1 MLLLRLRRKQCPSAC
16 ATSAR
21 GEGTSIEPGL
31 SRAIVKN
38 GSHAQDV
45 NMAESEEAKRS
56 ESDLDEQRQFGEM
69 SGRRTLGGVGDS
81 IRGLQFSSDDEEG
94 GGRLRP
100 APRCSE
106 GEAHSSLGEAEEE
119 LDGAPVIR
127 ADDEDEEEADWGM
140 DTGEAVAEEMDR
152 REDLR
157 SEPPSEGSETSTHS
171 DSGPGTGADVEMSP
185 VEESQDTAVSTEP
198 RLGGAV
204 PCESRETGHQAG
216 DTPETESG
224 SREGGCLFPPVDI
237 KDEPIDE
244 EYDRALAPQPP
255 PPPKRIKDEP
265 EASEELVQHQKTL
278 EELRISSVFSV
289 GGNSTSPSAP
299 AGPPQPSL
307 SGGGR
312 GASRGG
318 RTDTP
323 PAPPPGPAPPPR
335 SSTPSGGVRASCSGC
350 CKVLQKGQTAFQRKG
365 SSQLFCSTVCLTGCT
380 LPPAPLKPPAPRK
393 TCHYCLKEI
402 QNPKDVIIAPVDAS
416 GTVKDFCSQACL
428 SSFGVKRTRKPPPET
443 TAIRCSVCKKTATIN
458 HEVNFQG
465 TVHKLCSDGCFSRF
479 RSSNNLALNCCEA
492 CGSYCY
498 SSAGHCLLLHIEGA
512 TRKFCSQACL
522 TAYKQKAGRAIPCA
536 GCQGLRSVV
545 EMVEGAGPEGTIQ
558 LYCTAACSATANGTP
573 TGITGASFPCTSC
586 RLVAV
591 PQFHLALN
599 DGSIRNFCSYNC
611 VLTFQAGLNKGL
623 PQGPVNGGS
632 SAPESV
638 SAPPSGV
645 PQPPPAPATLPP
657 LSAPRHGQAPP
668 HGLAPPL
675 GPALVQA
682 PPSPATHGHGPALPA
697 GLPRDPA
704 PDQAPPSL
712 GVGSAPLSLVKLSC
726 RQCRRLFS
734 SKPELLLFKGQ
745 MQLFCGRQC
754 TEAYRKVNFV
764 TARCEYCK
772 LDKMIR
778 DVIKFNRVDRAFC
791 SEGCKLLFKHDLAK
805 RTGNPCRTCAYCT
818 STAQKMIQNHFGGKL
833 EEFCREECMA
843 LYTVLF
849 YQMAKCDW
857 CQRQGKLQEAQKWL
871 GEMKHFCNLSCLL
884 LFSHQQSSTYQQQQ
898 HPTQSST
905 YEQQQHPTQSS
916 TYEQQQHPT
925 QTCTYDQQQQHPA
938 QTCTYDQQ
946 QQHPAQTCTYEQHS
960 LMSGAIALPA
970 HIPTG
975 AVPAGLAPL
984 PPPAAAPA
992 ALPLLP
998 IYASKE
1004 ATPVIANVVSL
1015 ASAPTGQPYVT
1026 ANTALPGAVPTT
1038 LIQTKING
1046 DASTQTDALR
1056 LPAAPRRVLK
1066 NKALLCKPIS
1076 QNKGTLCRPH
1086 QQSTESQTDEV
1097 HGQKILLL
1105 PVPVPVFIPVPM
1117 HLYAQYTPLPVGLP
1131 VPLPVPMFVPSSLHR
1146 PESKSPPAA
1155 PKAEEEEEEEEE
1167 KDKPISYGDQG
1178 STYSGDLESEGLST
1192 PLSWEEEPAPS
1203 AQRLAT
1209 PDCEDPPATSATPP
1223 LMDLEADFP
1232 LESLDP
1238 EASKGLGVTPRHRG
1252 RRRPGDSFPPRK
1264 RVRPASPEPR
1274 DVPLASKPETRDV
1287 PFASK
1292 PESRDPFTSKPGPPN
1307 VPHAGPPNFPHPEP
1321 RNLPF
1326 AANPESRNYS
1336 HSEPKNLP
1344 FSLNPESRNFPHPQP
1359 RSFPHHEPRNFPH
1372 HEPRNFPHH
1381 EPRNFPHH
1389 EPRNFPFAANPES
1402 RSFPHSQPRNFP
1414 HHEPRNFPHHEP
1426 RNLPFTS
1433 NPESRNFPHHESR
1446 NFPHPERRNLPFP
1459 PNRDPRN
1466 FPHFPNP
1473 DGFGRKEASAVAAG
1487 SPACTAV
1494 PPGGRP
1500 KLLHM
1505 YGVNAW
1511 KSWVLSERGKPGS
1524 GHDRLKED
1532 VLQCSSVELS
1542 EGLCRFVTE
1551 ARRPSG
1557 EPYTPDS
1564 IFYLCLGLQQ
1574 YLLVNGRIENL
1585 FTDPLYSN
1593 FSLLITSIL
1602 RAWRP
1607 TVLPNGSL
1615 LSRVEEDF
1623 LWECKQL
1630 GAYSPV
1636 VLLNTLLFFSAKML
1650 LLHTLPQH
1658 RRLSFCCLQRC
1669 SRQDPHTRTHTSVL
1683 RYTPPK
1689 PSPRS
1694 EAERI
1699 VSPVKRK
1706 LKEEEDEED
1715 DEEQD
1720 VLEMPENTENP
1731 LRCPVRLYEF
1741 YLSKWFGEALESDV
1755 EDEGKEDQGN
1765 VDLENSLEEFDLDL
1779 GLDDSNLCPSGVSDD
1794 DSSSSSSCMDQLVLE
1809 ARNHSDLADLVPS
1822 VTGLTVKTISKRP
1835 NGKRKFDKRH
1845 YCFYCKKAYCKLARH
1860 LEMKHAKEADVALA
1874 LDFPKGSR
1882 RRSMLLEQIR
1892 SRGDFHHNVEVLKQ
1906 GAGELVTWKSPV
1918 GGKAPSDFLP
1928 CQYCLGFFS
1937 KKDLWKHQACCR
1949 CKPETEVKSG
1959 VKKRVQSISSE
1970 LLPLPNENVG
1980 ACKAVLHRMNIDD
1993 VSQQVKKDPLICK
2006 YGDML
2011 ISKHADGDT
2020 QYVASKMRDLGRFVL
2035 AVQKIDRSVMCLQDV
2050 ISPCRFDLAVDGAQR
2065 LAGYD
2070 PTTRKHKTPSVFPKI
2085 GYSLR
2090 KAAEVAVGEFVIK
2103 RDVEAEGNAKEFIR
2117 LLQSDWSASA
2127 SCRVPSSRPRL
2138 RRCEVVPLTEDVM
2151 EFQEFLQDAAERA
2164 RAELQEKPSLAAWT
2178 KLSQLLLSEIAV
2190 FNGRQEGEIA
2200 VFNGRREGEITV
2212 FNGRREGEVAVF
2224 NGKREGEVAV
2234 FNGRREGEIAIFNG
2248 RQEGEVAIFNGR
2260 REGEIAIFNGRR
2272 EGEVAKMLQDTNINR
2287 NKTPVNTEGYNSLTA
2302 LEQQL
2307 AKKFSRIEIQGKCGR
2322 KDLVLLTDSML
2333 ALMEVLNNMRDKV
2346 GVPQSNPYFFA
2357 TLRAGSRFQA
2367 GDFLRSCATDS
2378 KAQRPEDLTT
2388 PRLRTPVA
2396 MLCQMA
2402 ALQDNVLDQLAES
2415 LGHGLRAR
2423 GEDERLSENKL
2434 RLKKIS
2440 ELFLAMDEETVDLH
2454 SPAEDDAADTEPD
2467 GSELSPSASMTLEP
2481 RSEPGPSAST
2491 TFEPKSEPGP
2501 STSMTP
2507 VPGSEP
2513 GTSASTTCEP
2523 GTSASTTCEPS
2534 PSGSMAFESGSEPDQ
2549 IEADSSLPSP
2559 DPGAE
2564 TGTESVGAVLLK
2576 PQKKKPWSDAE
2587 QTAVKS
2593 GLCRFIAQR
2602 KVPGKED
2609 CEACLRAKPGILR
2622 NRSWKDVKYYVYN
2635 TIQSNRKRGITF
2647 LPDGT
2652 EQPVGGADGV
2662 VTKKRQIPSRSR

>member
-244 EYDRALAPQPP
+244 EYDRASRPSP

-307 SGGGR
+307 SGGGVHPE
-312 GASRGG
+312 GGG
-318 RTDTP
+318 RTRPRP
-323 PAPPPGPAPPPR
+323 PRPRAPPPPAAPR
-335 SSTPSGGVRASCSGC
+335 PAGGCVRPARAAASP
-350 CKVLQKGQTAFQRKG
+350 R
-365 SSQLFCSTVCLTGCT
+365 
-380 LPPAPLKPPAPRK
+380 PRK

-522 TAYKQKAGRAIPCA
+522 TAYKQAGRAIPCA

-638 SAPPSGV
+638 SAPLW
-645 PQPPPAPATLPP
+645 T
-657 LSAPRHGQAPP
+657 
-668 HGLAPPL
+668 
-675 GPALVQA
+675 
-682 PPSPATHGHGPALPA
+682 THGHGPALPA

-946 QQHPAQTCTYEQHS
+946 QQHPAQTCTYDQQQQHPAQTCTYEQHS

-975 AVPAGLAPL
+975 AVPAGLAPC
-984 PPPAAAPA
+984 PPAAAPA

-1086 QQSTESQTDEV
+1086 QQSTESQNEV

-1192 PLSWEEEPAPS
+1192 PLSWEEEPATS

-1238 EASKGLGVTPRHRG
+1238 ESSKGLGVTPRHRG
-1252 RRRPGDSFPPRK
+1252 RRRPGDSFPQETVIYSRYSERIKLQPPCSDGSQTHSYYVYLSNTRDSPRRTAPTNLPNPQK
-1264 RVRPASPEPR
+1264 HCPRERQDEEFCDHQQQDSGVAQQVLMPPPAESPPLLSLSWLYFCGPARRPA
-1274 DVPLASKPETRDV
+1274 V
-1287 PFASK
+1287 
-1292 PESRDPFTSKPGPPN
+1292 
-1307 VPHAGPPNFPHPEP
+1307 
-1321 RNLPF
+1321 
-1326 AANPESRNYS
+1326 
-1336 HSEPKNLP
+1336 
-1344 FSLNPESRNFPHPQP
+1344 
-1359 RSFPHHEPRNFPH
+1359 
-1372 HEPRNFPHH
+1372 
-1381 EPRNFPHH
+1381 
-1389 EPRNFPFAANPES
+1389 
-1402 RSFPHSQPRNFP
+1402 
-1414 HHEPRNFPHHEP
+1414 
-1426 RNLPFTS
+1426 
-1433 NPESRNFPHHESR
+1433 
-1446 NFPHPERRNLPFP
+1446 PER
-1459 PNRDPRN
+1459 
-1466 FPHFPNP
+1466 
-1473 DGFGRKEASAVAAG
+1473 GFGGAMKKGAGRKEASAVAAG

-1658 RRLSFCCLQRC
+1658 RRL
-1669 SRQDPHTRTHTSVL
+1669 T
-1683 RYTPPK
+1683 
-1689 PSPRS
+1689 RS

-1794 DSSSSSSCMDQLVLE
+1794 DSSSSSCMDQLVLE

-1860 LEMKHAKEADVALA
+1860 LGMKHAKEADVALA

-1918 GGKAPSDFLP
+1918 GGMAPSDFLP

-1993 VSQQVKKDPLICK
+1993 VSQQ
-2006 YGDML
+2006 
-2011 ISKHADGDT
+2011 
-2020 QYVASKMRDLGRFVL
+2020 
-2035 AVQKIDRSVMCLQDV
+2035 
-2050 ISPCRFDLAVDGAQR
+2050 
-2065 LAGYD
+2065 
-2070 PTTRKHKTPSVFPKI
+2070 I

-2103 RDVEAEGNAKEFIR
+2103 RDVEAEGNA
-2117 LLQSDWSASA
+2117 Q
-2127 SCRVPSSRPRL
+2127 RVHQAAGVGLECLSIVSRPQL
-2138 RRCEVVPLTEDVM
+2138 P
-2151 EFQEFLQDAAERA
+2151 AKAE
-2164 RAELQEKPSLAAWT
+2164 
-2178 KLSQLLLSEIAV
+2178 EI
-2190 FNGRQEGEIA
+2190 
-2200 VFNGRREGEITV
+2200 
-2212 FNGRREGEVAVF
+2212 
-2224 NGKREGEVAV
+2224 
-2234 FNGRREGEIAIFNG
+2234 
-2248 RQEGEVAIFNGR
+2248 
-2260 REGEIAIFNGRR
+2260 
-2272 EGEVAKMLQDTNINR
+2272 
-2287 NKTPVNTEGYNSLTA
+2287 
-2302 LEQQL
+2302 
-2307 AKKFSRIEIQGKCGR
+2307 
-2322 KDLVLLTDSML
+2322 ML

-2593 GLCRFIAQR
+2593 GLCSPDSVKQSPVLFYLQPEQSCMPNSRLWFSCQPLEGR
-2602 KVPGKED
+2602 V
-2609 CEACLRAKPGILR
+2609 LQNMLTRILTVQEVLTPVLTTQEVHLPAVMPPS
-2622 NRSWKDVKYYVYN
+2622 NND
-2635 TIQSNRKRGITF
+2635 QS
-2647 LPDGT
+2647 
-2652 EQPVGGADGV
+2652 E
-2662 VTKKRQIPSRSR
+2662 